1 VVTKGFDNMSLITK
15 IKVFFGAEVCPHC
28 GSKDIIIS
36 GFENVNLRYK
46 CKQCETT
53 TYIDGFPL

>member
-1 VVTKGFDNMSLITK
+1 MILKSVIAK

-28 GSKDIIIS
+28 GSKDVIIS

-46 CKQCETT
+46 CKICGLT